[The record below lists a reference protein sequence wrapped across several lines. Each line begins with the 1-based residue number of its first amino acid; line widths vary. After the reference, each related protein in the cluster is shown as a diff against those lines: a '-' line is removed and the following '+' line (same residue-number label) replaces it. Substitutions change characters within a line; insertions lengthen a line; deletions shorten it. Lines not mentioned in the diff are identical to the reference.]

1 MKVKQIVEECI
12 VKMGLDNFINNQTYT
27 ADEQKI
33 IDRLV
38 FNVNVV
44 YREIVTSY
52 LPLIDSREV
61 QIEGGEYV
69 FADLTGVRMLYP
81 VRLEAGDKEIKFKTY
96 ATKLKCDYE
105 GRAKLYFA
113 YLPSEDFVISD
124 EIDDTRIT
132 SQVMCAGVLAEYY
145 FQNKVFD
152 LAKSFDLDY
161 RAGLSVLKYKGRS
174 MFLNV
179 RRW

>member
-113 YLPSEDFVISD
+113 
-124 EIDDTRIT
+124 
-132 SQVMCAGVLAEYY
+132 
-145 FQNKVFD
+145 
-152 LAKSFDLDY
+152 
-161 RAGLSVLKYKGRS
+161 
-174 MFLNV
+174 
-179 RRW
+179 